1 MNSIKRNK
9 IGKVSVKII
18 VLLILS
24 ICSQYILTGV
34 YIGKEIT
41 GSIKER
47 NASNLCSKWRWRK
60 K

>member
-1 MNSIKRNK
+1 MNSIKGNK
-9 IGKVSVKII
+9 IGKISIKII

-47 NASNLCSKWRWRK
+47 NVSNLCCRRNWTK
-60 K
+60 

>member
-9 IGKVSVKII
+9 IGKISIKII
-18 VLLILS
+18 ALLILS

-47 NASNLCSKWRWRK
+47 NVSNLCCKRNWTK
-60 K
+60 

>member
-1 MNSIKRNK
+1 MSSIKENK
-9 IGKVSVKII
+9 IRRISIKII

-47 NASNLCSKWRWRK
+47 NVSNLCCRRNWTK
-60 K
+60 

>member
-9 IGKVSVKII
+9 IGRISIKII

-47 NASNLCSKWRWRK
+47 NASNLCSK
-60 K
+60 